1 MFVYCEHVKKVL
13 KWFCKAS
20 FYAKIKKYEFYPESV
35 EYLKYILFSFKIYY
49 IRQQSQDHLRLAI
62 TEET

>member
-1 MFVYCEHVKKVL
+1 MSVYCEHVKKVL
-13 KWFCKAS
+13 KWLCKTS
-20 FYAKIKKYEFYPESV
+20 FYAKVKKYEFHSEWV